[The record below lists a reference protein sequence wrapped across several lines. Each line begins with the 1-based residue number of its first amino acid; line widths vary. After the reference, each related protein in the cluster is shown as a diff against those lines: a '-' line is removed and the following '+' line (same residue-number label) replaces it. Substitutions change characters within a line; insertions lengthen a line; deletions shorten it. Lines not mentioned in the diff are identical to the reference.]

1 MHAETARPST
11 EVDVMTSMLPTLTA
25 PRMRVGFPPVRLGLI
40 VLLRAAVFPR
50 AATSSCLSGRPH
62 AYDFVSLCLLIR
74 CSARHAH
81 APNMNTASLRL
92 ATDSSL
98 PSKE

>member
-11 EVDVMTSMLPTLTA
+11 EVDVMTSMLPILTA

-62 AYDFVSLCLLIR
+62 ACGFMSLCLLIR
-74 CSARHAH
+74 YAANNAH
-81 APNMNTASLRL
+81 APNMNTASFRSTS
-92 ATDSSL
+92 AAS
-98 PSKE
+98 